1 MTRLGPEELAG
12 RTLRRQF
19 PDVPGRGPDDVLAL
33 FDRLGPIQSQVPR
46 APFLAASSRLPG
58 VAYDT
63 VNGLF
68 ADHRLVKTSSLR
80 GTVHTS
86 TAATFPRLDAVAR
99 SLRATQARQ
108 LLDLGRTTADEMYAE
123 IERFCA
129 DDWRPRAEIVD
140 HIRGW
145 LVERGGAAGTEAGAQ
160 AVIWGH
166 SGLLRRPRDTH
177 WERRTDAF
185 HRTASAVLPD
195 LASYAPAAALRDLV
209 LAHLRSYGP
218 VTRADLVFFFGVR
231 PGEVSEA
238 VSAAGDAIESVAGE
252 DGQTYLELADPPT
265 DGTLTPGVR
274 LLPEFDGLLL
284 GFAGPN
290 RHRFCSA
297 DELSQIWAKV
307 NGLFAPV
314 VLQDDRLV
322 AIWRT
327 LTRGRRT
334 DLEVTMLGGRRALA
348 EDRLS
353 DPVQAVESVLGSD
366 DHRRPRRSAHALSR
380 PAVKTARSAASRP
393 ASQPR

>member
-1 MTRLGPEELAG
+1 MTRLGPEELAR

-63 VNGLF
+63 VNGLL

-99 SLRATQARQ
+99 SLRAAQARQ
-108 LLDLGRTTADEMYAE
+108 NLDLGRASTDELYAE

-145 LVERGGAAGTEAGAQ
+145 LVERGGTASTEVGSQ

-185 HRTASAVLPD
+185 HRTAGAVLPD
-195 LASYAPAAALRDLV
+195 LTTYAPAAALRDLV

-231 PGEVSEA
+231 PTEVSA
-238 VSAAGDAIESVAGE
+238 VVSAAGDAIESVAGE

-265 DGTLTPGVR
+265 DGTQAPGVR

-297 DELSQIWAKV
+297 AELSQIWAKV

-348 EDRLS
+348 EDRLG
-353 DPVQAVESVLGSD
+353 DPVQAVESVLGLTITD
-366 DHRRPRRSAHALSR
+366 VRVGPLTR
-380 PAVKTARSAASRP
+380 
-393 ASQPR
+393 

>member
-1 MTRLGPEELAG
+1 MLG
-12 RTLRRQF
+12 
-19 PDVPGRGPDDVLAL
+19 L

-58 VAYDT
+58 VTYDT
-63 VNGLF
+63 LNGLL

-108 LLDLGRTTADEMYAE
+108 NLELGRATPEEMYAE
-123 IERFCA
+123 VERFCT
-129 DDWRPRAEIVD
+129 DDWRPRAEIVE

-145 LVERGGAAGTEAGAQ
+145 LVERGGSASTEAGAQ
-160 AVIWGH
+160 GVVWGH

-185 HRTASAVLPD
+185 HRAARAVLPD
-195 LASYAPAAALRDLV
+195 LVTYAPAAALRDLV
-209 LAHLRSYGP
+209 LAHLRAYGP

-231 PGEVSEA
+231 PGEVTEA
-238 VSAAGDAIESVAGE
+238 VSAAGDTVEWVAGE
-252 DGQTYLELADPPT
+252 DGQTYLELADPPS
-265 DGTLTPGVR
+265 DGTVTPGLR

-284 GFAGPN
+284 GFARPN
-290 RHRFCSA
+290 RHRFCTL
-297 DELSQIWAKV
+297 DELSQIWAKI

-314 VLQDDRLV
+314 VLHDDRLV
-322 AIWRT
+322 ATWRT

-334 DLEVTMLGGRRALA
+334 DLEVTMLGGRRPLA
-348 EDRLS
+348 EDRLG
-353 DPVQAVESVLGSD
+353 DPVQAVESVLGLTITEVRVS
-366 DHRRPRRSAHALSR
+366 RSGGR
-380 PAVKTARSAASRP
+380 
-393 ASQPR
+393 

>member
-19 PDVPGRGPDDVLAL
+19 PALPGRGPDAVLEL

-63 VNGLF
+63 VNDLF

-86 TAATFPRLDAVAR
+86 TAAIFPRLDAVAR
-99 SLRATQARQ
+99 TPRAVHARQ
-108 LLDLGRTTADEMYAE
+108 LLGLGQSSAEEMYAE
-123 IERFCA
+123 VERYCA
-129 DDWRPRAEIVD
+129 DGWRPRAEIVE

-145 LVERGGAAGTEAGAQ
+145 LAERGGAASTETGTQ
-160 AVIWGH
+160 SVIWGH

-195 LASYAPAAALRDLV
+195 LVTYPPADALRDLV
-209 LAHLRSYGP
+209 LTHLRSYGP

-231 PGEVSEA
+231 PGEIAEA
-238 VSAAGDAIESVAGE
+238 VSAAGAVIEPVSGK
-252 DGQTYLELADPPT
+252 DGQTYLELADPPNDDT
-265 DGTLTPGVR
+265 VTPGLR

-290 RHRFCSA
+290 RHRFCGA
-297 DELSQIWAKV
+297 DELSQIWAKT

-314 VLQDDRLV
+314 LLQDDRLV
-322 AIWRT
+322 ATWRI

-334 DLEVTMLGGRRALA
+334 DLEVTMLGGRPPLA

-353 DPVQAVESVLGSD
+353 DPVQAVESVLGLTMTD
-366 DHRRPRRSAHALSR
+366 VRVGPLRR
-380 PAVKTARSAASRP
+380 
-393 ASQPR
+393 

>member
-19 PDVPGRGPDDVLAL
+19 PDITGRGSDAVLDL

-58 VAYDT
+58 VGYDT
-63 VNGLF
+63 VNDLF

-86 TAATFPRLDAVAR
+86 TAAIFPRLDAVAR
-99 SLRATQARQ
+99 ALRATQARQ
-108 LLDLGRTTADEMYAE
+108 FLELGGATPHDMYAE
-123 IERFCA
+123 VERFCA
-129 DDWRPRAEIVD
+129 ANWRPRAEIVD

-145 LVERGGAAGTEAGAQ
+145 LVERGGAVDTDAGPQ
-160 AVIWGH
+160 SVIWGH

-195 LASYAPAAALRDLV
+195 LARCAPAEALRDLV

-231 PGEVSEA
+231 PGEVREA
-238 VSAAGDAIESVAGE
+238 EAAAGEAIESVAGE
-252 DGQTYLELADPPT
+252 DGQTYLELAEPPT
-265 DGTLTPGVR
+265 DGTVTPGLR

-284 GFAGPN
+284 GFTGPG
-290 RHRFCSA
+290 RTRFCSA
-297 DELSQIWAKV
+297 DELAQIWAKV

-322 AIWRT
+322 ATWRT

-353 DPVQAVESVLGSD
+353 DPVQAVESVLGLTITD
-366 DHRRPRRSAHALSR
+366 VRVH
-380 PAVKTARSAASRP
+380 PATR
-393 ASQPR
+393 

>member
-1 MTRLGPEELAG
+1 MAG

-19 PDVPGRGPDDVLAL
+19 PVVSGRGPDDVLAL

-99 SLRATQARQ
+99 SLRGTQARQ
-108 LLDLGRTTADEMYAE
+108 NLDLGQTTTGEMYAE

-145 LVERGGAAGTEAGAQ
+145 LVDRGGTVRPEVGAQ

-185 HRTASAVLPD
+185 HRTAGAVLPD
-195 LASYAPAAALRDLV
+195 LVSCAPAAALRDLV
-209 LAHLRSYGP
+209 LADLRSYGP

-231 PGEVSEA
+231 PAEVSEA

-252 DGQTYLELADPPT
+252 DGQTYLELADPPM
-265 DGTLTPGVR
+265 DGTLTHGVR

-284 GFAGPN
+284 GFAGPS
-290 RHRFCSA
+290 RHRFCTLDGSA
-297 DELSQIWAKV
+297 RSGPRSTDCSLRSCCRTTDWSPPGACSPE
-307 NGLFAPV
+307 GGGP
-314 VLQDDRLV
+314 
-322 AIWRT
+322 IWRSACWA
-327 LTRGRRT
+327 GAAHWPRT
-334 DLEVTMLGGRRALA
+334 G
-348 EDRLS
+348 
-353 DPVQAVESVLGSD
+353 
-366 DHRRPRRSAHALSR
+366 
-380 PAVKTARSAASRP
+380 
-393 ASQPR
+393 

>member
-1 MTRLGPEELAG
+1 MTRLGPEELAR

-19 PDVPGRGPDDVLAL
+19 PDMPGRGPDDVLAL

-99 SLRATQARQ
+99 PLRATQARQ
-108 LLDLGRTTADEMYAE
+108 ILDLGRASPEEMYAE

-145 LVERGGAAGTEAGAQ
+145 LVERGGAASTEAGAQ

-185 HRTASAVLPD
+185 HRTAGAVLPD
-195 LASYAPAAALRDLV
+195 LATYAPAAALRDLV

-265 DGTLTPGVR
+265 DGTRDARVC
-274 LLPEFDGLLL
+274 
-284 GFAGPN
+284 ACCPN
-290 RHRFCSA
+290 STACCSA
-297 DELSQIWAKV
+297 SPGPTGTGSA
-307 NGLFAPV
+307 AP
-314 VLQDDRLV
+314 
-322 AIWRT
+322 T
-327 LTRGRRT
+327 
-334 DLEVTMLGGRRALA
+334 
-348 EDRLS
+348 S
-353 DPVQAVESVLGSD
+353 S
-366 DHRRPRRSAHALSR
+366 
-380 PAVKTARSAASRP
+380 ARSGPRSTGCSLRSCCRTTGWSPSGARSPGGGGPISKSPCWAAAAP
-393 ASQPR
+393 WPRTG